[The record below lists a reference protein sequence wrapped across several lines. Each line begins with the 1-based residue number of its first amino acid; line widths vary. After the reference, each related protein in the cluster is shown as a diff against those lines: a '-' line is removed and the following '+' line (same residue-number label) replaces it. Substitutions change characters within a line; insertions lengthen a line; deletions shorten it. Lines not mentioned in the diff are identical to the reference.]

1 MTDQT
6 SAVDTEVPTKTWRII
21 VGRTAT
27 GKTRYAAKYVATQGH
42 GVQVFDDLFGGNITD
57 KLSNVR
63 LDVQEVVLVTNGP
76 EAAHTLANMLRWTRN
91 AEPDVWAFAHRGEV
105 YTLLADLKG
114 LNVER
119 LFIPEVV
126 SNPNGAWQEV
136 LL

>member
-1 MTDQT
+1 M
-6 SAVDTEVPTKTWRII
+6 VDNANVHTTPTKTWLII
-21 VGRTAT
+21 VGGTAT
-27 GKTRYAAKYVATQGH
+27 GKSRYAKYVAAQGL
-42 GVQVFDDLFGGNITD
+42 GVQVVDDLFGGNITD
-57 KLSNVR
+57 KLSDVR

-76 EAAHTLANMLRWTRN
+76 EAAHKLANMLRWTRN

-126 SNPNGAWQEV
+126 RNPDGAWQEV
-136 LL
+136 LV